1 MLFNM
6 HIGHCHSISF
16 LLHIIIATIKTL
28 FMHLF
33 FSFPLNHIQ
42 VFLVHIEEI
51 SLMSLRWCMGHL
63 STLTWM
69 KVHNTKNPF
78 TGLEFTIFTILYKCM
93 TKMFQKCLK
102 R

>member
-33 FSFPLNHIQ
+33 FSFSLNHIP

-51 SLMSLRWCMGHL
+51 SLMSFRWYMGHL
-63 STLTWM
+63 STLMWV
-69 KVHNTKNPF
+69 KVHNNENTFPV
-78 TGLEFTIFTILYKCM
+78 
-93 TKMFQKCLK
+93 
-102 R
+102 